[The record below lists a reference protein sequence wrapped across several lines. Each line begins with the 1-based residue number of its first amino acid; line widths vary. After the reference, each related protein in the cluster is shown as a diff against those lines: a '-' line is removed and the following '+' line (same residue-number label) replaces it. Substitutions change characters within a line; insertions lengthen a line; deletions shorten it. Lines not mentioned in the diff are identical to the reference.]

1 MAKFKVLKKNQIFL
15 DLIGIH
21 LDPPTNPTWG
31 FFTYFLNYHIP
42 ISQIICFIIS
52 FAFLVKYPNEIKPA
66 LSAVKI
72 CVAMSQCA
80 GMFLGV
86 RMKVIK
92 AKALQDELQQ
102 IVNKGRSIFFP
113 FQNSLFFL
121 IPMCDDVPR
130 AFH

>member
-15 DLIGIH
+15 NRIGIH
-21 LDPPTNPTWG
+21 LDRPTNATCG
-31 FFTYFLNYHIP
+31 FFTFFLNNHIP
-42 ISQIICFIIS
+42 ISQIVCFIIS
-52 FAFLVKYPNEIKPA
+52 FAFIVKYPNEIKPA

-102 IVNKGRSIFFP
+102 IVDRGRPNFSSFRELY
-113 FQNSLFFL
+113 QTGKKRLY
-121 IPMCDDVPR
+121 
-130 AFH
+130 